1 MSIEIIEIQY
11 FPTINYSKILFFGT
25 NNGIILSE
33 EYRKMSF
40 RNRCVVAGS
49 NGLIHLS
56 VPLEKGRTQKI
67 PTAEV
72 RISYSQ
78 DWQQQHWRTIVSCYN
93 RSPFFEFYAPWLEDF
108 FRKKHEYLADMNQE
122 ILEWLARQLKI
133 LLPAKTVRP
142 EDAAHAI
149 DRRDYFLP
157 KNFQQDDRKGD
168 IFYTQVFADR
178 IGFQP
183 NLSILDLL
191 FCEGPASS
199 GLLQGSKF
207 SF

>member
-1 MSIEIIEIQY
+1 MSINIIENQY
-11 FPTINYSKILFFGT
+11 FPCVNYSKILFFGT
-25 NNGIILSE
+25 NNRIIISE

-40 RNRCVVAGS
+40 RNRCIVAGS
-49 NGLIHLS
+49 NGLVHLS
-56 VPLEKGRTQKI
+56 VPLEKGRTQKL

-72 RISYSQ
+72 RISYNQ

-93 RSPFFEFYAPWLEDF
+93 RSPFFEYYAPWLENF
-108 FRKKHEYLADMNQE
+108 FAKKYEYLAEMNQN
-122 ILEWLARQLKI
+122 ILEWLASLLKV
-133 LLPAKTVRP
+133 PAPETMNRP
-142 EDAAHAI
+142 EDVDQVT

-168 IFYTQVFADR
+168 IFYTQVFVDR

-191 FCEGPASS
+191 FCEGPAAR
-199 GLLQGSKF
+199 GLLQGSNF